1 MPFDSNGI
9 EYITLMLEKSDRDD
23 WWYIVGGGQSSLQTL
38 VKKYPTAADKIST
51 VIV

>member
-9 EYITLMLEKSDRDD
+9 ESITLMLEKSDRDD
-23 WWYIVGGGQSSLQTL
+23 WWYIVGGQSSLQTL
-38 VKKYPTAADKIST
+38 VKKYPAAADNIST